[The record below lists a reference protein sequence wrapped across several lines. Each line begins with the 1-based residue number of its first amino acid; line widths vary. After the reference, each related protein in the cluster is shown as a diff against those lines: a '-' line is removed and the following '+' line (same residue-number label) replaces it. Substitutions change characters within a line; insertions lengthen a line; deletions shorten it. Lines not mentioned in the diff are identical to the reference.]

1 MKRYLQ
7 TIISLLFIVLFGSA
21 CTRENNVQTLT
32 YSTWGSQSE
41 IQVMKP
47 IIADFEVKNNVKVK
61 LIYIPQNYF
70 QKLHLLFASN
80 QAPDVIFINN
90 YYLPVYAKAG
100 LLEDV
105 SAYFKEEF
113 ENKTFFQN
121 AVNALSLNDKKYG
134 IPRDISNMVV
144 YYNKDIFLQN
154 KTDYPNKNWNYKDLR
169 RIASRLTQKDKWG
182 IGFEENPIFWE
193 PILWSNGG
201 GIFANDGELILN
213 SQESKKA
220 LNYCIELKTK
230 YHVAPT
236 QIESAN
242 RTMAQMFLD
251 EKVAMIISG
260 RWLVPKFREEAS
272 FDWDII
278 NLPQGTK
285 GSIAGSDSSGWA
297 ISKSA
302 KDKELAARF
311 IKHMSSKATIEKFT
325 KSGLITPARKDCAY
339 SNIFL
344 DNQKPKSAK
353 IFLDINENAIVTPIP
368 DKYNQKIERLTKLL
382 EPYFLGEKKI
392 SPSTQF
398 EL

>member
-213 SQESKKA
+213 SQESM
-220 LNYCIELKTK
+220 L
-230 YHVAPT
+230 
-236 QIESAN
+236 
-242 RTMAQMFLD
+242 
-251 EKVAMIISG
+251 
-260 RWLVPKFREEAS
+260 
-272 FDWDII
+272 
-278 NLPQGTK
+278 
-285 GSIAGSDSSGWA
+285 
-297 ISKSA
+297 
-302 KDKELAARF
+302 
-311 IKHMSSKATIEKFT
+311 
-325 KSGLITPARKDCAY
+325 
-339 SNIFL
+339 
-344 DNQKPKSAK
+344 
-353 IFLDINENAIVTPIP
+353 
-368 DKYNQKIERLTKLL
+368 
-382 EPYFLGEKKI
+382 
-392 SPSTQF
+392 
-398 EL
+398 